1 MRRTMHITQTELIG
15 GGSLAVLATTPFM
28 PAIISPYVVIVSAA
42 VLVSWALLRF
52 LTRKQDAITADAG
65 DSSAAPF
72 DAMESISD
80 TEILAASGSHR
91 GLFNEVTENFFDPD
105 ENVSFIATK
114 REIRHVRDML
124 NIRYGATD
132 RAALEKKLRAFIRAN
147 APSQI
152 PASDLEN
159 AQRRIRIA
167 KMLVKDILEG
177 GSSPLVVSQD
187 KAESIPPRAK
197 AA

>member
-1 MRRTMHITQTELIG
+1 MRATMTITQTELIG
-15 GGSLAVLATTPFM
+15 GGSLAALATTPFM

-42 VLVSWALLRF
+42 VLVSCALLRF
-52 LTRKQDAITADAG
+52 LTRKQEAITANAEDLAV
-65 DSSAAPF
+65 APF
-72 DAMESISD
+72 DMMESISD
-80 TEILAASGSHR
+80 TEILTSSASRR

-105 ENVSFIATK
+105 ENVTFVATK

-147 APSQI
+147 APSQV

-167 KMLVKDILEG
+167 KMLVKDLLEG
-177 GSSPLVVSQD
+177 GSAPLVLSQD
-187 KAESIPPRAK
+187 KAEPIPPRAK